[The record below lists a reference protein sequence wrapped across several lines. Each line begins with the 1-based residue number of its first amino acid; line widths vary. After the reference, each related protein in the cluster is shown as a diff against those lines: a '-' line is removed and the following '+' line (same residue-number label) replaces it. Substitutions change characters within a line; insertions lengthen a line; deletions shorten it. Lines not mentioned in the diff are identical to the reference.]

1 MRTYTRAELDAEFGP
16 LGVLENAGLMALTVE
31 DEQKELQVV
40 RFGTA
45 NSLEFRIKAADVRGR
60 KIIFAFFQSD
70 FKGGQIPYWHVTRHD
85 SPSYGSTLSMQGLE
99 QWHIL

>member
-1 MRTYTRAELDAEFGP
+1 MRTYTRAELDVEFAP
-16 LGVLENAGLMALTVE
+16 LVLKNAGLLALTVE

-45 NSLEFRIKAADVRGR
+45 HSLDARIKAADIRGR

-85 SPSYGSTLSMQGLE
+85 SPSYGSTLSWQGLK
-99 QWHIL
+99 QWRIL